1 MALAQGVLE
10 LTLGEEN
17 EEEAEEE
24 IVQDNPARWSLCE
37 LCNDYYPL
45 SLEWPIDG
53 MCPQHE
59 ANGTVTVNWRDMPD
73 CNLLEWDF
81 ELLGAVG
88 ILGNFSWSLQTG
100 LLWNRLADLDVPF
113 LNLDEI
119 DHNQ

>member
-1 MALAQGVLE
+1 LALAQGVLE

-37 LCNDYYPL
+37 LCNDHYPL

-59 ANGTVTVNWRDMPD
+59 ANGTVTVNWRDTPD
-73 CNLLEWDF
+73 RNLLEWDF
-81 ELLGAVG
+81 EPLEPSGFSGISRGAFRPVFYG
-88 ILGNFSWSLQTG
+88 TPLPTLMSRS
-100 LLWNRLADLDVPF
+100 
-113 LNLDEI
+113 
-119 DHNQ
+119 

>member
-17 EEEAEEE
+17 EEEAEEK
-24 IVQDNPARWSLCE
+24 IVQDNPAQWSLCE

-73 CNLLEWDF
+73 RNLLEW
-81 ELLGAVG
+81 AVG
-88 ILGNFSWSLQTG
+88 ILGNFSCSLQTG
-100 LLWNRLADLDVPF
+100 LLWNLLADLDVPF
-113 LNLDEI
+113 PNLDEI
-119 DHNQ
+119 DHDQ